1 MADEKLSPERAVRLL
16 RAKAEEMESRVIRGS
31 LNETGEPLDDLSY
44 AIADIA
50 LIATL
55 LADLM
60 EYVKNGARVWGPE
73 PEDWGRDGT

>member
-60 EYVKNGARVWGPE
+60 EYVKTDARVWGPE